1 MQRAIDDLHLEIN
14 AKEQEKA
21 RARDEAAMLEKKFK
35 IEIETLNQIIKQNKE
50 YLDIQEQSTREL
62 TSKYQS
68 EVLQQR
74 KKFEEQNLNY
84 IQQISQL
91 NSRIAELEQ
100 KCFTVE
106 FEKTQVDETLV
117 ENFSAK
123 QDYEI
128 GQIKLKQLTDKN
140 RQIST

>member
-50 YLDIQEQSTREL
+50 YLDVQEQSTREL

-91 NSRIAELEQ
+91 NSKIAELEQ

-117 ENFSAK
+117 ENSSAK

-128 GQIKLKQLTDKN
+128 G
-140 RQIST
+140 